1 MISIKI
7 NICDL
12 KINYIKK
19 GEGKTVLILP
29 GWGASTDTYMPIIQ
43 AVSHYANVFC
53 IDFPGFG
60 GSEEPKES
68 LKLDDYVAIV
78 QEFVKKQE
86 IKELDLIGHSNGG
99 RVIIK
104 LMSQKDLGFKVNKI
118 ILIGSAG
125 IVHEKKTSQKIK
137 IKIYKGVKRVL
148 ERKPFKR
155 IFSGM
160 IEKMKNHVGSTDYRN
175 ASPVMKKTLV
185 NLVNEDL
192 RELLPN
198 IKVPTLLIWGTK
210 DTETPVED
218 AELMEKQI
226 PDAGLVKIENGFH
239 YVFLENSPYVN
250 KIIETFLKGGN

>member
-1 MISIKI
+1 LSTIKI

-29 GWGASTDTYMPIIQ
+29 GWGATTDTYMPITQ
-43 AVSHYANVFC
+43 AVFRYANVFC

-68 LKLDDYVAIV
+68 LNLDNYVEIV
-78 QEFVKKQE
+78 KEFIKKQE

-104 LMSQKDLGFKVNKI
+104 LMSQKDLDFKVNKI

-125 IVHEKKTSQKIK
+125 IVHEQNKSQKMK
-137 IKIYKGVKRVL
+137 TKAYKGIKKVL
-148 ERKPFKR
+148 EIKPLKP
-155 IFSGM
+155 IFSGV
-160 IEKMKNHVGSTDYRN
+160 IEKTKKHVGSTDYRN
-175 ASPVMKKTLV
+175 ATPVMRETLV

-192 RELLPN
+192 REYLPK

-210 DTETPVED
+210 DIETPIED
-218 AELMEKQI
+218 GELMEKLI
-226 PDAGLVKIENGFH
+226 PDAGLVKIENGSH
-239 YVFLENSPYVN
+239 YVFLENGPYVN
-250 KIIETFLKGGN
+250 KIIETFLKGGK